1 MLKGASGSF
10 SGFTHLFT
18 KPGKTAHTPFVVSN
32 TEVRLRFFRGTL
44 ALSVVGHNK
53 NYGTEQEY
61 VNRVFDAGPACG
73 PHGRDGEPGIE
84 WLDYCPSTTVVLC
97 PFLHITLT
105 SITGPRDR
113 EPHSSRFLSGGFMAV
128 APHAFQQA
136 PSNSLHK
143 S

>member
-1 MLKGASGSF
+1 LKF
-10 SGFTHLFT
+10 SNFHLERDR
-18 KPGKTAHTPFVVSN
+18 PNGIHHTAFVVSN

-44 ALSVVGHNK
+44 GLSVVSHSK

-73 PHGRDGEPGIE
+73 PQGRDGEPGIE
-84 WLDYCPSTTVVLC
+84 RLDYCPSTTVFLC

-105 SITGPRDR
+105 FITGPRDR
-113 EPHSSRFLSGGFMAV
+113 KPHSSRILSGGFMAV